1 MAFFKH
7 GSRTIHY
14 SDRRHGDGPTLVL
27 ANSLGTDF
35 RIWDPLL
42 PHLAGIG
49 RVVRYDKR
57 GHGLSDAAPAPYSIR
72 DLSDDLKAVTDHLG
86 LEHFL
91 LGGVSIGGMI
101 AQDYAARFPS
111 QVNGL
116 VCMDTA
122 PKIGDAQLWQDR
134 MDAIAKIGLEGIAD
148 GVMERWFT
156 ESFRTNFPA
165 KTAGWRNLLTRTTQV
180 GYVGC
185 CAAIRDADLTE
196 ATRAIPLPTLVVCGG
211 EDGATPP
218 ALVEAMADI
227 MPDARYVEIAGA
239 GHIPSLEQPE
249 ALAEAMNSF
258 FKGRGLV

>member
-14 SDRRHGDGPTLVL
+14 SDRRLGDGPTLVL

-42 PHLAGIG
+42 PLLDGIG
-49 RVVRYDKR
+49 RIVRYDKR
-57 GHGLSDAAPAPYSIR
+57 GHGLSDVAPAPYSIR
-72 DLSDDLKAVTDHLG
+72 DLSSDLKAVTEHAG
-86 LEHFL
+86 LDRFL

-101 AQDYAARFPS
+101 AQDYAAQFPE
-111 QVNGL
+111 QVDGL

-122 PKIGDAQLWQDR
+122 PKIGDAKLWQDR
-134 MDAIAKIGLEGIAD
+134 IEAIARIGLEGIAD

-156 ESFRTNFPA
+156 ASFRSKYPER
-165 KTAGWRNLLTRTTQV
+165 TAGWRNLLTRTPQE

-196 ATRAIPLPTLVVCGG
+196 ATRALAVPTLVICGA

-218 ALVEAMADI
+218 ALVRAMAES
-227 MPDARYVEIAGA
+227 MPDARYVEIAEA
-239 GHIPSLEQPE
+239 GHIPSLEQPQ
-249 ALAEAMNSF
+249 ALADAMNTF
-258 FKGRGLV
+258 FSEKGLV